1 MKITADTNVLLRA
14 VVGDDEAQQQVAI
27 RTLESAELVA
37 ISAHSLCELVWVL
50 DRGYKTAR
58 SDIASVISHVL
69 EMRNVLVN
77 RPAVESGLRVLEAGG
92 DFGDGVIAYDGSW
105 LGGATFVSFDKRA
118 VSVIRQQGQRAR
130 LLA

>member
-1 MKITADTNVLLRA
+1 MKITVDTNVLLRA

-69 EMRNVLVN
+69 EMRNVVVN

-92 DFGDGVIAYDGSW
+92 DFADGVIAYDGNW
-105 LGGATFVSFDKRA
+105 LGGETFVSFDKRA
-118 VSVIRQQGQRAR
+118 VSLIRQRGQRAR